1 MGTFET
7 KLNTTNKNLGNANEL
22 VSVVRM
28 NYKSPSMMVSAV
40 KKSEM
45 GMTTISNSVK
55 NAMSFIDQLT
65 KRIVRNE
72 QKQTELERN
81 MLIQT
86 CNGMGY
92 RDPYSPILL
101 YSSDECAALN
111 GLYHANGE
119 CTKKAGGSYS
129 YDCGTLYEKG
139 LIKGREGDSEEIVGN
154 SEASLPKIPAKV
166 VSKPYFN
173 DGYGEGKIYAA
184 KPTPKAYTPV
194 KTPPVTVKEIISN
207 SAANVS
213 TMKAMDMASNVQLPK
228 GIGGPDPLTGMI
240 PGQAWLT
247 GEKAKA
253 SDEAYTSAANL
264 STMKAMDMASNVQLP
279 KGIGGPDPLTGMIPG
294 QAWLT
299 GEKAKASDETVERK
313 ETIKTANAPAS
324 SFSFLGLGGRSRVSR
339 RKRGKRVISKRR
351 K

>member
-1 MGTFET
+1 
-7 KLNTTNKNLGNANEL
+7 
-22 VSVVRM
+22 
-28 NYKSPSMMVSAV
+28 
-40 KKSEM
+40 
-45 GMTTISNSVK
+45 
-55 NAMSFIDQLT
+55 
-65 KRIVRNE
+65 
-72 QKQTELERN
+72 
-81 MLIQT
+81 
-86 CNGMGY
+86 
-92 RDPYSPILL
+92 
-101 YSSDECAALN
+101 
-111 GLYHANGE
+111 
-119 CTKKAGGSYS
+119 
-129 YDCGTLYEKG
+129 
-139 LIKGREGDSEEIVGN
+139 
-154 SEASLPKIPAKV
+154 
-166 VSKPYFN
+166 
-173 DGYGEGKIYAA
+173 
-184 KPTPKAYTPV
+184 
-194 KTPPVTVKEIISN
+194 
-207 SAANVS
+207 
-213 TMKAMDMASNVQLPK
+213 MDMASNVQLPK